1 VAKAL
6 LQGEGSKMSGIGDY
20 LKQVRQQRGYSL
32 EEANR
37 ITNIHIKYL
46 HALENDRFDLLP
58 SPFYAKAFLRTYAK
72 SLGVDT
78 KPLLDHFDK
87 LMKMRPNQEQSKAV
101 TPPKPASRTQ
111 MLPKP
116 SGKFLPPK
124 GQAQSPRPKRG
135 VERES
140 VPPAKQPGA

>member
-1 VAKAL
+1 
-6 LQGEGSKMSGIGDY
+6 MSGIGDY

-32 EEANR
+32 EEVNR

-87 LMKMRPNQEQSKAV
+87 LMKMRPNQEQSE
-101 TPPKPASRTQ
+101 SRHAPQTGI
-111 MLPKP
+111 PDKNVAEIKR
-116 SGKFLPPK
+116 KFSSSERTSAK
-124 GQAQSPRPKRG
+124 SETKRG

>member
-1 VAKAL
+1 
-6 LQGEGSKMSGIGDY
+6 MSGIGDY

-32 EEANR
+32 EEVNR

-87 LMKMRPNQEQSKAV
+87 LMKMRPNSGTVQSHAPQTGIPDKYVAEI
-101 TPPKPASRTQ
+101 KREFSSSERTSA
-111 MLPKP
+111 K
-116 SGKFLPPK
+116 SET
-124 GQAQSPRPKRG
+124 KRA